1 MGAARIVW
9 DDLEDF
15 LLLVRDET
23 RSPDL
28 NVISSMLVVSAVS
41 EAKPFLV
48 VTAGTGAVA
57 VLPWSAF
64 TSSLWLEPSVL
75 RMSWTASLLQ
85 CVQMQKLDSWLAW
98 DQILH
103 PRSRTSRPLLW
114 RTYSLR
120 IWTLVWH
127 SRRCWKISQLSDCTQ
142 ANLRTSSA
150 SSMIRFDSSP
160 PPFTLEA
167 AWQRLT
173 VLTSVCFRWF
183 GNKALVTL
191 LRSFE

>member
-1 MGAARIVW
+1 VGAARIVW

-64 TSSLWLEPSVL
+64 TSSL
-75 RMSWTASLLQ
+75 
-85 CVQMQKLDSWLAW
+85 
-98 DQILH
+98 
-103 PRSRTSRPLLW
+103 
-114 RTYSLR
+114 
-120 IWTLVWH
+120 
-127 SRRCWKISQLSDCTQ
+127 
-142 ANLRTSSA
+142 
-150 SSMIRFDSSP
+150 
-160 PPFTLEA
+160 
-167 AWQRLT
+167 
-173 VLTSVCFRWF
+173 
-183 GNKALVTL
+183 
-191 LRSFE
+191 